1 MLKKSNLYD
10 YGDAY
15 ILVKGNIIVAGQGN
29 DAVAIPGDSNNKKVV
44 FKYCAPFT
52 SWISKINNANADN
65 ARDLGIMTQQ

>member
-1 MLKKSNLYD
+1 MLKKSNLHD

-29 DAVAIPGDSNNKKVV
+29 DTVAIPGDSNNKKVV

-52 SWISKINNANADN
+52 S
-65 ARDLGIMTQQ
+65 

>member
-29 DAVAIPGDSNNKKVV
+29 DTVAIPGDSNNKKVV
-44 FKYCAPFT
+44 FKCCAPFT
-52 SWISKINNANADN
+52 S
-65 ARDLGIMTQQ
+65 